1 MNVFLQTHAPLVF
14 EEVQVQYV
22 EVLSKLYASFFKVL
36 SISCLLFFIC
46 QIMFKGLCDWSFAS

>member
-1 MNVFLQTHAPLVF
+1 VF